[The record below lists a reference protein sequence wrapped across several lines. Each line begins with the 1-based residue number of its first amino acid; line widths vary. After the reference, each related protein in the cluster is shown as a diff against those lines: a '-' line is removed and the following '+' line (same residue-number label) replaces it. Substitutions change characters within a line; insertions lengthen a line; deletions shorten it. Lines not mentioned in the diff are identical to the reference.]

1 MPKYRKKLSEFIDEK
16 LDLEIRDA
24 KIITLWD
31 HMKHFMK
38 DWSYSKRISYLRKE
52 YHLSGSA
59 IEKIVNDYDKG

>member
-1 MPKYRKKLSEFIDEK
+1 MGKYRKNLSEFIDEK

-31 HMKHFMK
+31 FLKRFKGDMK
-38 DWSYSKRISYLRKE
+38 YSERITYISKE

-59 IEKIVNDYDKG
+59 IEKIVNEYDE

>member
-31 HMKHFMK
+31 YMKHFMK
-38 DWSYSKRISYLRKE
+38 DWPYSKRISHLRKE
-52 YHLSGSA
+52 FHLSGSA